1 MMRWLI
7 AFVVVAGLATR
18 SAEACV
24 QLQETNKLVGW
35 SADGTLALQAR
46 VAPDGSI
53 SHAELLPTRYEGSK
67 YVITVRAGAPH
78 VQEIAVG
85 ACGQYISEDQHGTMT
100 EQQLLAVPAVVAMK
114 LVTPPAD
121 DGGASTL
128 AARFVPRKR
137 YAEHQL
143 EVRDAANKVIATLPV
158 PVWCLGSCLRDE
170 EWKKWGATIT
180 RVATA
185 GTRTL
190 YVVRMARV
198 CNGGNGE
205 EMWIERVIAVP
216 GDEQR
221 PPRSRC
227 KGSGGLAVCSSYN
240 VCSTAKAIARERAS
254 LAASSL

>member
-7 AFVVVAGLATR
+7 ALVVVAGLAPR

-24 QLQETNKLVGW
+24 QLQETNKLLGW

-46 VAPDGSI
+46 VEPDGSI
-53 SHAELLPTRYEGSK
+53 SHAEMLPTRYEGSK
-67 YVITVRAGAPH
+67 YVITVRRGAPH

-85 ACGQYISEDQHGTMT
+85 ACGQYIAEDQDGVMT
-100 EQQLLAVPAVVAMK
+100 EQQLLALPSVVAMK
-114 LVTPPAD
+114 LVRLPAD
-121 DGGASTL
+121 DGGASKL
-128 AARFVPRKR
+128 AASFVPRKR

-143 EVRDAANKVIATLPV
+143 EVRDGAKKVIAKLTV

-170 EWKKWGATIT
+170 AWKKWGATIT
-180 RVATA
+180 HVATA

-198 CNGGNGE
+198 CNGGNDK

-216 GDEQR
+216 ADGQR

-227 KGSGGLAVCSSYN
+227 KGSGG
-240 VCSTAKAIARERAS
+240 
-254 LAASSL
+254 